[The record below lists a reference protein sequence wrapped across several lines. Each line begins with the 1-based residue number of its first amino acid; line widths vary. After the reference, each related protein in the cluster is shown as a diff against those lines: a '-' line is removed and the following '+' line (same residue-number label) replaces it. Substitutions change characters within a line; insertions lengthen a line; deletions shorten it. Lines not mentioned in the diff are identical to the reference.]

1 MLTDITLDI
10 RQYLLDSYEY
20 EDLPEEKIEYIA
32 GYIANFF
39 DYTDIFYQVD
49 ELASQ
54 ALKEI
59 GEEG

>member
-1 MLTDITLDI
+1 MLNDISLDI

-20 EDLPEEKIEYIA
+20 EDLPEDKVDYIA

-39 DYTDIFYQVD
+39 DYTEVFNQVD
-49 ELASQ
+49 ELATQ

-59 GEEG
+59 GQEG